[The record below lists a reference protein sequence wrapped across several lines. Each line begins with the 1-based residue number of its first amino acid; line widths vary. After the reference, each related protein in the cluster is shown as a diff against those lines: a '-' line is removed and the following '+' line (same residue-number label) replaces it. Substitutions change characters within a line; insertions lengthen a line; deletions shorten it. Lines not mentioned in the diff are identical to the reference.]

1 MPDYSKSKIYIIKSD
16 QTDKIFVGATT
27 KALCSRMAQHR
38 KYYQN
43 FINKLNNK
51 IYESSFDIV
60 KFSDARIQLVESFTC
75 NDKDELNL
83 KLQNYIDSYKDLVI
97 NKPKEKKVKIKQPKE
112 KQKKENTTLPIEQPK
127 EEVIKNENIID
138 DSQTESDYKTSDE
151 EINVERKEEIRE
163 AKEEFSLMPLS
174 QRRRMNL

>member
-43 FINKLNNK
+43 FVNKLNNK

-60 KFSDARIQLVESFTC
+60 QFSDARIQLVESFIC

-112 KQKKENTTLPIEQPK
+112 KKENTTLPIEQPK

-138 DSQTESDYKTSDE
+138 DIQTESDYKTSDE
-151 EINVERKEEIRE
+151 EIRE
-163 AKEEFSLMPLS
+163 AKEEISLMPLS